1 MPFDL
6 CNSEKDYK
14 TATQNISIENTSSGT
29 ICKQNQKRKKQ
40 FKRATMKI
48 KKKKRDTNV
57 FEKGPTQ
64 ICFIIYEVVKEMR
77 NEV

>member
-14 TATQNISIENTSSGT
+14 TATQNISIENTSSGN

-48 KKKKRDTNV
+48 KKKKI
-57 FEKGPTQ
+57 ETQ
-64 ICFIIYEVVKEMR
+64 MYLKRALLKSVSLFMK
-77 NEV
+77 

>member
-29 ICKQNQKRKKQ
+29 VCKQNHKRKKQ
-40 FKRATMKI
+40 FKRANMKNL
-48 KKKKRDTNV
+48 KK
-57 FEKGPTQ
+57 
-64 ICFIIYEVVKEMR
+64 
-77 NEV
+77 

>member
-29 ICKQNQKRKKQ
+29 VCKQNQKRKKQ

-48 KKKKRDTNV
+48 KKKIETQMYLKRALLKSV
-57 FEKGPTQ
+57 SLFMK
-64 ICFIIYEVVKEMR
+64 
-77 NEV
+77 